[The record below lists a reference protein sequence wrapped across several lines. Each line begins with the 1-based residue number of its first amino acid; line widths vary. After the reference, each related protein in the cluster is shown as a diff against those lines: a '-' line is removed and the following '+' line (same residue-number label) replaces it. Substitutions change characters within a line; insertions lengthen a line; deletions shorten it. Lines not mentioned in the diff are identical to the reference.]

1 MLKSSIQFLALMVI
15 LPLGALELVAK
26 RLLRRDVF
34 FSVHAQF
41 LSLIPGKL
49 GSYLR
54 VAYYRLT
61 LDHCSKDV
69 AIHFGSRFT
78 HSTASVED
86 RVYIGTGCVIGMA
99 SIGRETMLA
108 DNVLVLSGRHQH
120 GTEPGS
126 TFQGQQQTFQRLNI
140 GKNVWI
146 GSAAVIMAD
155 IGDNSIVGAGSVV
168 TRPVSECQKVAGNP
182 ARPIGSPLAVSD
194 YESAPTSPTRDA
206 R

>member
-1 MLKSSIQFLALMVI
+1 MIRTFACILI
-15 LPLGALELVAK
+15 LPLGVIELAAK

-34 FSVHAQF
+34 FSAHAQF
-41 LSLIPGKL
+41 LGFIPGKL

-78 HSTASVED
+78 HTTSSVED

-99 SIGRETMLA
+99 SIGSETMLA
-108 DNVLVLSGRHQH
+108 DNVLVLSGSRQH
-120 GTEPGS
+120 GTELGS
-126 TFQGQQQTFQRLNI
+126 AFQVQQQTFQRLNI

-146 GSAAVIMAD
+146 GSAAVVMAD
-155 IGDNSIVGAGSVV
+155 IGNNSIVGAGSVV
-168 TRPVSECQKVAGNP
+168 TRPVSEGQKVAGNP
-182 ARPIGSPLAVSD
+182 ARQIGSPLAVSGC
-194 YESAPTSPTRDA
+194 ESVPTLPARDA
-206 R
+206 